1 MNKPAHPEAAAL
13 PVAVPVPASASDGAT
28 VRGLAALGQPLRWR
42 AYQCVLNAGPGGITA
57 GALAQ
62 QLALAPSALSFHLK
76 ELSTA
81 GLLESEHQGRFVI
94 YRTALPALNALV
106 GTLAGA
112 LVGALD
118 TAQAMQ
124 QVQPSSLTFLNEL
137 TEAAMTQSNP
147 MLPVHE
153 PIHVLFLCNRNSARS
168 IMAEALLNQM
178 AQSHSRSGNAAVRF
192 HAYSAGRTPAPDH
205 QPHPL
210 ALRALQDAG
219 IPTAGLQSKNW
230 DHFGHTGAP
239 HMDLVVTLC
248 DQAAGEPCP
257 NWPGQPATA
266 HWSYPDPALPAP
278 GSKEP
283 DIQAFKQVLH
293 ALHQR
298 MELFM
303 ALPLERLD
311 KLMLETEARRL
322 AA

>member
-1 MNKPAHPEAAAL
+1 MNRLSHTVSANF
-13 PVAVPVPASASDGAT
+13 SASDEAT
-28 VRGLAALGQPLRWR
+28 VRKLAALGQPLRWR
-42 AYQCVLNAGPGGITA
+42 AYSCIVNAGPAGITA

-76 ELSTA
+76 ELSAA
-81 GLLESEHQGRFVI
+81 GLLDSEQQGRFVI
-94 YRTALPALNALV
+94 YRTAPPALNALID
-106 GTLAGA
+106 A
-112 LVGALD
+112 LVH
-118 TAQAMQ
+118 AQALQ
-124 QVQPSSLTFLNEL
+124 QFQPTTPTSLLSED
-137 TEAAMTQSNP
+137 AMTPTSP
-147 MLPVHE
+147 PLPVHE

-178 AQSHSRSGNAAVRF
+178 AQSHSRGATAPVRF
-192 HAYSAGRTPAPDH
+192 HAYSAGRTPSPDH

-210 ALRALQDAG
+210 ALRALEDAG
-219 IPTAGLQSKNW
+219 IPTAGLHSKNW
-230 DHFGHTGAP
+230 DYFGHAGAP

-266 HWSYPDPALPAP
+266 HWSYHDPAQPAP
-278 GSKEP
+278 GSTEP
-283 DIQAFKQVLH
+283 DLQAFKQVLH

-298 MELFM
+298 LELFM